1 MDEAL
6 SARIEERLLAKPFQV
21 KTTDDA
27 GSFEGHGAVFE
38 ELHPTS
44 SWALSAE
51 WKDRILPGA
60 FKRTLAEH
68 KKAGTTPVML
78 YMHERG
84 NVVGAWR
91 ELEEAKDGL
100 FGRGQVAQSART
112 WGGTEIRELMKMG
125 ALNGL
130 SIGFRVRKQTLDQEK
145 KVRDIHDVELA
156 EISIVDIPGIHRAR
170 VTDVKRDG
178 MERLAKPAFSKGDKV
193 KSLVG
198 HMPGMKG
205 MTGTVSI
212 VRTSPAYYGVTM
224 DGEKTVHKWLAED
237 ELEAADDGAGMPDM
251 KSDGGADIEVL
262 ERVLRDAGLSRKEA
276 KAVLAKG
283 FSALRDVAAH
293 DGSTSELLASVR
305 ALTQAFHP

>member
-27 GSFEGHGAVFE
+27 GSFEGHGAVFD

-60 FKRTLAEH
+60 FKRTLSEH

-145 KVRDIHDVELA
+145 KVRDIHDVELS
-156 EISIVDIPGIHRAR
+156 EISIVDIPGNHRAR
-170 VTDVKRDG
+170 VTDVKSRGG
-178 MERLAKPAFSKGDKV
+178 M
-193 KSLVG
+193 
-198 HMPGMKG
+198 
-205 MTGTVSI
+205 
-212 VRTSPAYYGVTM
+212 SP
-224 DGEKTVHKWLAED
+224 EF
-237 ELEAADDGAGMPDM
+237 
-251 KSDGGADIEVL
+251 L

-276 KAVLAKG
+276 KAVLAEG
-283 FSALRDVAAH
+283 FSALRDVAAR
-293 DGSTSELLASVR
+293 DEGSTSELLASVR